1 MKHSLNAEESSLD
14 NNHSHF
20 LLVDDGTEGK
30 YGGEIDFRAS
40 FQKFLIKGF
49 VLIFFIFF
57 KSFCSYKD
65 LKRNQ
70 LLRMIH
76 ADSCHFAFQLSFSVG
91 ILNA

>member
-40 FQKFLIKGF
+40 FQKFLIEGF
-49 VLIFFIFF
+49 VLILFI
-57 KSFCSYKD
+57 Y
-65 LKRNQ
+65 LNR
-70 LLRMIH
+70 
-76 ADSCHFAFQLSFSVG
+76 FAL
-91 ILNA
+91 IKI